1 MVLTNNILDFINS
14 ELNVAANNIFFT
26 FCQYKLI
33 TLNFK
38 RLYCM
43 SNNLQYIQC
52 SQKRFH
58 KIVLLVAMIFKKYT
72 CLFKTKEIEVYCK
85 LKKNVLNNYNTHSRL
100 QNVYVFL

>member
-1 MVLTNNILDFINS
+1 
-14 ELNVAANNIFFT
+14 
-26 FCQYKLI
+26 
-33 TLNFK
+33 
-38 RLYCM
+38 M

-52 SQKRFH
+52 SQNRFH